1 MLKRIFLVTIVFLL
15 AAVVSFAAGDKKE
28 KFAKLQA
35 ELGLSDAQVT
45 QLQQKFDAISPQGQD
60 MERRA
65 KALNE
70 EIQTLE
76 SSATPDQQALSA
88 KRSEREALTQE
99 WHEKVRAI
107 YKSVLTEEQFAKLD
121 QMHSHHEKESK
132 EGHDQKEKEHRD
144 RMI

>member
-1 MLKRIFLVTIVFLL
+1 MLKRIFLITMAFLL
-15 AAVVSFAAGDKKE
+15 AAAVSLSAGDKKE

-35 ELGLSDAQVT
+35 ELGLSDDQVA

-70 EIQTLE
+70 EIRTLE
-76 SSATPDQQALSA
+76 SSANPDEQALSA

-107 YKSVLTEEQFAKLD
+107 YKSVLTSEQFAKLD
-121 QMHSHHEKESK
+121 QMHS
-132 EGHDQKEKEHRD
+132 
-144 RMI
+144 